1 MDYSESEHITRDEL
15 ADIFSIPASRTTQ
28 IMRKRGGPQEIGAMV
43 VRDALTRNIRTVQYY
58 DRTTALRWMERCLLV
73 STPVKRHVE
82 KVKPF
87 IVNRM
92 AREAWKPKDMLAI
105 NMARADEAYE
115 GRSFVPVSGV
125 GNGEENRHG
134 FARGR

>member
-1 MDYSESEHITRDEL
+1 MDYSENEHITRDEL

-43 VRDALTRNIRTVQYY
+43 VRDAITRNIRTVQYY
-58 DRTTALRWMERCLLV
+58 DRTTALRWMEKCLLV

-92 AREAWKPKDMLAI
+92 ARETWRPKDMLAI
-105 NMARADEAYE
+105 NMARADAAYE
-115 GRSFVPVSGV
+115 GRGFVSAGGV
-125 GNGEENRHG
+125 GNGVEHAHG
-134 FARGR
+134 YARGT